1 MLSGN
6 SAQIFSM
13 YFDQFSIDMSRPVV
27 KNLTTCPALRILYN
41 GEFVCGLS

>member
-6 SAQIFSM
+6 SAQ
-13 YFDQFSIDMSRPVV
+13 IDMSRPVV

-41 GEFVCGLS
+41 DEFVCGLS